1 MLHTKDELKDAVKRY
16 AAEKDFKPTS
26 LMVVELVDFAGWLIS
41 QNSGKPIVSGSL
53 PLVEALDKYIE
64 LLVEELNETVS
75 MAATHGWKSSR
86 AEEGER
92 LRNRIAEL
100 RRQ

>member
-1 MLHTKDELKDAVKRY
+1 MTDLEIRFAADDYQKKLNSAGSAGI
-16 AAEKDFKPTS
+16 AAEYGFI
-26 LMVVELVDFAGWLIS
+26 AGANWML
-41 QNSGKPIVSGSL
+41 QKLKQCNVSGSL

-75 MAATHGWKSSR
+75 IAATHGWKSSR

-92 LRNRIAEL
+92 QRNRIAEL